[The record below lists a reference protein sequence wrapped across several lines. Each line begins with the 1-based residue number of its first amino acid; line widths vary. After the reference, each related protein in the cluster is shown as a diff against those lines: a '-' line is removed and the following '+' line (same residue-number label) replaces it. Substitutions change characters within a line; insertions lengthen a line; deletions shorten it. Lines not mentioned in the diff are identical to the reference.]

1 MRETRNGGR
10 RLAGAV
16 VLSFALWPVSAI
28 AAPSMTVSFTARDG
42 VQISATYYTASRRPA
57 PAVILLHMLTRTRE
71 DWEAAGNRLA
81 DGGMAVLAVDFRSRV
96 LPGDLSSAG
105 EDRRDFTPFVLDAQ
119 AARQFLSGRP
129 EIVQTAIGIAGASI
143 GANVAV
149 LVAAADPSVRS
160 LALLSPGID
169 YRGLRI
175 DAAMRKYAERAALLI
190 ASEEDPYASRSV
202 RQLSAIGNGR
212 REMRMVNGAGHGTM
226 MLTREPDL
234 VALLVDWF
242 SRTLS

>member
-1 MRETRNGGR
+1 MREAGFNTAVA
-10 RLAGAV
+10 LAMT
-16 VLSFALWPVSAI
+16 LWPGTSI
-28 AAPSMTVSFTARDG
+28 AAPSMSVSFTSRDG
-42 VQISATYYTASRRPA
+42 VQISGTYYSAARRPA
-57 PAVILLHMLTRTRE
+57 PAIILLHMLTRTRE
-71 DWEAAGNRLA
+71 DWDAAGNRLA
-81 DGGMAVLAVDFRSRV
+81 DGGMAVLAIDFRSRRA
-96 LPGDLSSAG
+96 PGDLSPAG
-105 EDRRDFTPFVLDAQ
+105 DDRGSFAPLMLDAQ

-129 EIVQTAIGIAGASI
+129 EIIQTAIGIAGASI

-160 LALLSPGID
+160 VALLSPGID

-190 ASEEDPYASRSV
+190 ASEEDPYAARSV
-202 RQLSAIGNGR
+202 RQLSSMGTGP
-212 REMRMVNGAGHGTM
+212 REMRIVNGAGHGTV